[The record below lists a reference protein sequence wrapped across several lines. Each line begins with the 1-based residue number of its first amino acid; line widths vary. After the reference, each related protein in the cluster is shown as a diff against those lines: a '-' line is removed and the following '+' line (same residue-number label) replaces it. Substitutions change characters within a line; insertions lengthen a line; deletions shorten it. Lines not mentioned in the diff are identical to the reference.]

1 MSILLASLVYSDV
14 EEIMTF
20 TELCEKLEHLDEE
33 TVMELLEINTEDLV
47 VRFEDRVELHN
58 ERLQKLSL
66 IHI

>member
-1 MSILLASLVYSDV
+1 MSVVSILIASLVYSDV

-47 VRFEDRVELHN
+47 VRFEDRIELHN
-58 ERLQKLSL
+58 ERLQKEL
-66 IHI
+66 

>member
-1 MSILLASLVYSDV
+1 MSILLASLVYSEV

-58 ERLQKLSL
+58 ERLQKEL
-66 IHI
+66 

>member
-1 MSILLASLVYSDV
+1 VSILLASLVYSDV

-47 VRFEDRVELHN
+47 VRFEDRIELHN
-58 ERLQKLSL
+58 ERLQKEL
-66 IHI
+66 

>member
-47 VRFEDRVELHN
+47 VRFEDRIELHN
-58 ERLQKLSL
+58 ERLQKEL
-66 IHI
+66 

>member
-1 MSILLASLVYSDV
+1 VSILLASLVYSDV

-58 ERLQKLSL
+58 ERLQKEL
-66 IHI
+66 

>member
-1 MSILLASLVYSDV
+1 MMSILLASLVYSEV

-58 ERLQKLSL
+58 ERLQKEL
-66 IHI
+66 

>member
-1 MSILLASLVYSDV
+1 
-14 EEIMTF
+14 MTF

-58 ERLQKLSL
+58 ERLQKEL
-66 IHI
+66 

>member
-58 ERLQKLSL
+58 ERLQKEL
-66 IHI
+66 